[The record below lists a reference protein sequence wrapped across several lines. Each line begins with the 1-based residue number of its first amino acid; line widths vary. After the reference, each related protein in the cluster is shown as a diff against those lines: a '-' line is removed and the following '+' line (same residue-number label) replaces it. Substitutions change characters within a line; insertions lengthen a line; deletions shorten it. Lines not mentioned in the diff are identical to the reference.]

1 MAIINDGG
9 LLPISDLPDDTL
21 ILKKYIAKQRD
32 LLDVYLLQY
41 MILREDNAELERR
54 LRHLETFRSSN

>member
-1 MAIINDGG
+1 MPTINDGG

-21 ILKKYIAKQRD
+21 ILKTYIAKQRD

-41 MILREDNAELERR
+41 LILREDNAELERR